1 MSLWYIG
8 ITVCF
13 LSSSVHEKLPSFFY
27 VSKKDFLRPENPY
40 NVTLEKLWTILNKK
54 AIGNWKFFVKIL
66 QKSDWWRLM
75 LKFNGSIWN
84 LSMQE
89 RKLDE
94 EIHWKL
100 PLHAYIFF
108 YFYNWWMCFS
118 NFPGLHD
125 QRVLAI
131 NLSE

>member
-1 MSLWYIG
+1 
-8 ITVCF
+8 
-13 LSSSVHEKLPSFFY
+13 
-27 VSKKDFLRPENPY
+27 
-40 NVTLEKLWTILNKK
+40 
-54 AIGNWKFFVKIL
+54 
-66 QKSDWWRLM
+66 M

-108 YFYNWWMCFS
+108 F
-118 NFPGLHD
+118 L
-125 QRVLAI
+125 L
-131 NLSE
+131 L